1 MSKLIR
7 TTHRWLGIALVVLT
21 LANVVAYSVGQP
33 MDWLTY
39 LPLLPLFLLMATG
52 LYMFVLP
59 YLRSLRS
66 A

>member
-1 MSKLIR
+1 MRPRIR
-7 TTHRWLGIALVVLT
+7 PPPLWLGIALVVLT
-21 LANVVAYSVGQP
+21 LANVVAYGVGQP

-59 YLRSLRS
+59 YLRSSRS